1 MNKKIE
7 YVLILLGNTI
17 KTMSVEDSK
26 PIQYKVKWN
35 HIAEKYEDDLNT
47 ISDYE
52 IKKRG
57 VRCGCSGGHVFK
69 GKSYFKNIHLGTQ
82 KHMDWL
88 GTLEKPT
95 DKSEKKQKIREIL
108 REQIKVKDS
117 EIKTLKDDNGRLT
130 RSTSKLRKEKRKFQS
145 TVLEC
150 FEHVESKIA
159 QAFTLLEEANSSMRE
174 TKDIVLKTNPISRI
188 TVLIHDGCLLYTSDA
203 ADE

>member
-130 RSTSKLRKEKRKFQS
+130 RSMNRLTEERKELESNLLSCLEQASRK
-145 TVLEC
+145 ED
-150 FEHVESKIA
+150 EA
-159 QAFTLLEEANSSMRE
+159 MTLFEEAREMRQNVNV
-174 TKDIVLKTNPISRI
+174 ILSKTNPISRI
-188 TVLIHDGCLLYTSDA
+188 TVLIHDGV
-203 ADE
+203 